1 MTMRGI
7 REQLRRLPRR
17 RFIRFASAGAALL
30 CLGAASLILHAH
42 AVVERCGSRV
52 SDSIDAI
59 EPREVGLLLGTAPD
73 GRYGPNAYF
82 QYRIEAAAAL
92 YHAGKV
98 RKIIVSGDNS
108 RKEYNEPAAMRR
120 ALEKK
125 GVKPEDIFEDF
136 AGFRTL
142 DSVSRARRVFG
153 QTRLT
158 IISQEFHCKRALY
171 LAGHHGIDA
180 IGFAARDVAQ
190 KRFRL
195 RNHLREAFSR
205 VLALLDVA
213 VGREPHFLGEPVPVS
228 TAKNGLKE
236 NLD

>member
-120 ALEKK
+120 RSRKK
-125 GVKPEDIFEDF
+125 
-136 AGFRTL
+136 A
-142 DSVSRARRVFG
+142 
-153 QTRLT
+153 
-158 IISQEFHCKRALY
+158 
-171 LAGHHGIDA
+171 
-180 IGFAARDVAQ
+180 
-190 KRFRL
+190 
-195 RNHLREAFSR
+195 
-205 VLALLDVA
+205 
-213 VGREPHFLGEPVPVS
+213 
-228 TAKNGLKE
+228 
-236 NLD
+236 

>member
-1 MTMRGI
+1 MRGI

-17 RFIRFASAGAALL
+17 RFIRFASAGAVFL

-142 DSVSRARRVFG
+142 DSVIRARRVFG

-171 LAGHHGIDA
+171 LAGRPRHRRDRLCR
-180 IGFAARDVAQ
+180 ARRRTEAVPAPQ
-190 KRFRL
+190 PPARSLFPRA
-195 RNHLREAFSR
+195 RAPRRRRRTRTAFSR
-205 VLALLDVA
+205 RTSSGEHREKRPQRKLD
-213 VGREPHFLGEPVPVS
+213 
-228 TAKNGLKE
+228 
-236 NLD
+236 

>member
-1 MTMRGI
+1 MRT
-7 REQLRRLPRR
+7 P
-17 RFIRFASAGAALL
+17 
-30 CLGAASLILHAH
+30 
-42 AVVERCGSRV
+42 VVERCGSRV

-108 RKEYNEPAAMRR
+108 RKEYNEPAAMAPGAREKRR
-120 ALEKK
+120 E
-125 GVKPEDIFEDF
+125 
-136 AGFRTL
+136 AGGHLRGFRRFRTL

-213 VGREPHFLGEPVPVS
+213 VGREPHFLGEPVSVS
-228 TAKNGLKE
+228 TAEKRPQRKIRLI
-236 NLD
+236 